1 MLDTKFRIL
10 SLFVI
15 FFLTNALS
23 SGILKISYM
32 INYFEDLKMTVKS
45 KIIFTTIS
53 LFAVAG
59 ISATVFFGCSSNNLN
74 IQTTTTIPTTLAALE
89 LGYKDGNKVIEIE
102 EGGAVKAADL
112 PIECAG
118 AGKLAIVYSDN
129 TAEKTFEKS
138 GDYSVTAEVTDLSTG
153 RVGTIAFTVRVSAP
167 QTTAPTTAK
176 ATQAHTQAKT
186 TKKSS
191 SGSNSGTA
199 SKKATSAQKATKK
212 SSSGSSAKPKST
224 TKKSSSSGSG
234 KKVPEEVDTKELTE
248 QFIKDHGSII
258 VTDPDIGW

>member
-1 MLDTKFRIL
+1 
-10 SLFVI
+10 
-15 FFLTNALS
+15 
-23 SGILKISYM
+23 
-32 INYFEDLKMTVKS
+32 MTVKS
-45 KIIFTTIS
+45 KIIFTTVS

-59 ISATVFFGCSSNNLN
+59 IGATAFVCCSSDANKVE
-74 IQTTTTIPTTLAALE
+74 QTAATTIPTTLAALE

-167 QTTAPTTAK
+167 QTKALTTTAK

-186 TKKSS
+186 TKKSA
-191 SGSNSGTA
+191 SGSNSGTS
-199 SKKATSAQKATKK
+199 SKKAQPTTKKATTAPKTTKK
-212 SSSGSSAKPKST
+212 SSSSSAKPKST
-224 TKKSSSSGSG
+224 TKKSSSGSSGSG
-234 KKVPEEVDTKELTE
+234 KDLSEQKMMSMEEMEKILLEQEWGGDTDGCGRSCGRSGRCDFGFRLG
-248 QFIKDHGSII
+248 FDRI
-258 VTDPDIGW
+258 

>member
-1 MLDTKFRIL
+1 
-10 SLFVI
+10 
-15 FFLTNALS
+15 
-23 SGILKISYM
+23 
-32 INYFEDLKMTVKS
+32 MTVKS

-74 IQTTTTIPTTLAALE
+74 IQTTTTTTIPTTLAALE
-89 LGYKDGNKVIEIE
+89 LGYKGGNKVIEIE

-186 TKKSS
+186 TKKSA

-212 SSSGSSAKPKST
+212 SSNTSKPKST
-224 TKKSSSSGSG
+224 TKKSSSGSSEEPVEING
-234 KKVPEEVDTKELTE
+234 IRIVSREEAAKKFVDR
-248 QFIKDHGSII
+248 G
-258 VTDPDIGW
+258 GWGQGGAGVGF

>member
-1 MLDTKFRIL
+1 
-10 SLFVI
+10 
-15 FFLTNALS
+15 
-23 SGILKISYM
+23 
-32 INYFEDLKMTVKS
+32 MTVRA
-45 KIIFTTIS
+45 KIIFTAIS
-53 LFAVAG
+53 LIAVAG
-59 ISATVFFGCSSNNLN
+59 IGATVLFGCSSNNSN
-74 IQTTTTIPTTLAALE
+74 IQTTTAPTTTIPTTLAALE

-167 QTTAPTTAK
+167 QTKALTTTAK

-186 TKKSS
+186 TKKSA

-212 SSSGSSAKPKST
+212 SSSNSGSTSKPKST
-224 TKKSSSSGSG
+224 TKKSSSSSGSSG
-234 KKVPEEVDTKELTE
+234 SSSDSTPGYVDSIEELQELLEGVP
-248 QFIKDHGSII
+248 
-258 VTDPDIGW
+258 IGGVGCGF